1 MNFEIWVTGAEFLS
15 LHFSQLNQFGFVF
28 IMAIII
34 LAGFA
39 LAIQGVNLS
48 SNNFNSKLTQF
59 TGDVMSLAGVG
70 VLGLAT
76 FLTISIDYAIRKG
89 LINFI

>member
-39 LAIQGVNLS
+39 LAMQGITLS
-48 SNNFNSKLTQF
+48 SNSYNTKMTQF
-59 TGDVMSLAGVG
+59 AGDIMSLAGVG
-70 VLGLAT
+70 ILGLAT
-76 FLTISIDYAIRKG
+76 VLTISIDYAIHKG